1 MINGENQSLSIL
13 VSSSQYDSSFT
24 NQRIKELAD
33 DPHAYIVNAKIYDVK
48 PQNYSKDRFSVF
60 IGSGELDPMII
71 ETTAEVNSILDSF
84 GRPRVPEDTKLKE
97 AIDKLPGEIKTKVV
111 SVPSDFYIDFKNNLI
126 QSIQD
131 VAGESVSG
139 EGKLFNNKEA
149 FKKAIYIPEEKAFL
163 KDEFIISTK
172 LETKPQDFIN
182 PHWEPEQPDK
192 LRFMHIDQGIVT
204 DHYGVSSCFV
214 DRVEIAEDETVRL
227 HIKFD
232 FILDIVPPKPP
243 ARTDISK
250 VRSLIPWLTQH
261 KGINWGLITYDTFQS
276 QESMQELEKAGF
288 PVGYQSVDRT
298 DEAYLTLIDYIGEER
313 VKFPYNK
320 EFEFNLFNLVH
331 YRERRKVDHLSGF
344 RKDISDS
351 VAGSLNNAILSNIWQ
366 SEIIKN
372 DINVLFEI

>member
-1 MINGENQSLSIL
+1 MINGENQSLSVL

-24 NQRIKELAD
+24 NQRINELAN
-33 DPHAYIVNAKIYDVK
+33 DPHAYIINAKVYDVK
-48 PQNYSKDRFSVF
+48 PQNYSSNRFSVF

-84 GRPRVPEDTKLKE
+84 GRPRVPESLPLKE
-97 AIDKLPGEIKTKVV
+97 AIDKLPGEIKTKIVT
-111 SVPSDFYIDFKNNLI
+111 VPSDFYIDFKNNLI

-131 VAGESVSG
+131 IAGESVSG

-149 FKKAIYIPEEKAFL
+149 FKKAIYVPEEKAFL
-163 KDEFIISTK
+163 KDEFTISTK
-172 LETKPQDFIN
+172 LETRPQDFIN
-182 PHWEPEQPDK
+182 PNWKPEQPDK

-250 VRSLIPWLTQH
+250 VRSLIPWLTQN
-261 KGINWGLITYDTFQS
+261 KGINWGLITYDQFQS
-276 QESMQELEKAGF
+276 QESMQELDKAGF
-288 PVGYQSVDRT
+288 PVDYQSVDKT

-331 YRERRKVDHLSGF
+331 YREKRKVDHLQGF

-351 VAGSLNNAILSNIWQ
+351 VAGSLNNAVKSNVYQ
-366 SEIIKN
+366 SELVQKDL
-372 DINVLFEI
+372 DILFEI